1 MSNQAIS
8 LEFTERMAGSFVA
21 KKMTLSAQA
30 PLPSEFIATEITRP
44 DKTDFEFN
52 MTIQVPD
59 VDSFIADPSQA
70 AQISGT
76 ITDFRFRHQMPIEQG
91 YFQLFTRPSASP
103 HYDTAKE
110 MHYTLF
116 LTDREG
122 KKWTFFGFKE
132 LRKEDSLQFWKQTT
146 TLYYYIWEGH
156 SFFEKYG
163 DKEVQ
168 GVGVLRIAVTDFLKQ
183 MRSFKTSAQNMM
195 KEQEYLMKYY
205 RAFTDR
211 LWEVYAPFLFTTST
225 NRWREHEYPLHT
237 TQGVH
242 AGEKTMHPL
251 DTLDGLTI
259 SVQRFKTQ
267 ETKDVVLLIHG
278 LTSSTDMFIMPEH
291 TNLVN
296 TLHGNGFTDVFCLDW
311 RGSARFTY
319 NLTPHQYTIDDV
331 ARYDIPKA
339 LEFIREQC
347 GHDVRIHAIAHCVGS
362 LSLMASYG
370 AGYSENLA
378 SITCNSVSLTPQ
390 VPWPAFVKI
399 WAGPDLMETAFDYP
413 YLSPKMPYL
422 PIRGFGKWIYKM
434 ERSLR
439 SECKEPACHMLSF
452 IWGWG
457 FPAAFNHRNIHP
469 VTHRRLMDLFGG
481 TNFHFH
487 KHIRKMLL
495 EKESISWDGKIN
507 YLDEVQKRELP
518 PTLLVSG
525 SENHIFPGS
534 NKLTQER
541 LLGGPNADKVRYEE
555 FAQYGHQ
562 DIFMGQFSHTEVFP
576 KILEFLKAHAPAAT
590 SATDVEQ
597 SRKSLRLVGD
607 VA

>member
-1 MSNQAIS
+1 MSNQVIS

-21 KKMTLSAQA
+21 KKFTLSAPS
-30 PLPSEFIATEITRP
+30 PLTSENIKSETSRP
-44 DKTDFEFN
+44 DRTDFEFN
-52 MTIQVPD
+52 LTIHVAD
-59 VDSFIADPSQA
+59 VDSFIQDPSQA
-70 AQISGT
+70 AT
-76 ITDFRFRHQMPIEQG
+76 ITGSLTDFRFRGNLTIEKG

-116 LTDREG
+116 VQDREG

-146 TLYYYIWEGH
+146 TLYYYLWEGH

-168 GVGVLRIAVTDFLKQ
+168 GVGVLRIAVTDFVKQ
-183 MRSFKTSAQNMM
+183 MRSFKTSAETLL

-205 RAFTDR
+205 KAFADR
-211 LWEVYAPFLFTTST
+211 LWEVYAPFVFTTST
-225 NRWREHEYPLHT
+225 NRWKEHEYPLHT

-242 AGEKTMHPL
+242 AGEKTLHPL
-251 DTLDGLTI
+251 DTHDGLTI
-259 SVQRFKTQ
+259 SVQRFQTG
-267 ETKDVVLLIHG
+267 TSKDVVLLIHG

-296 TLHGNGFTDVFCLDW
+296 TLHGSGFPDVVCLDW
-311 RGSARFTY
+311 RGSARFAY
-319 NLTPHQYTIDDV
+319 NLTPHQYNIDDV

-339 LEFIREQC
+339 LQFIREQC
-347 GHDVRIHAIAHCVGS
+347 GQDVRIHAVAHCVGA
-362 LSLMASYG
+362 LSLMASVA
-370 AGYSENLA
+370 AGFSDNLA
-378 SITCNSVSLTPQ
+378 SITCNSVALTPQ

-399 WAGPDLMETAFDYP
+399 WAGPDLMEAAFDYP

-422 PIRGFGKWIYKM
+422 PIKGFGKWIYKM

-495 EKESISWDGKIN
+495 EKESISWDGKMN
-507 YLDEVQKRELP
+507 YLDEIQKRELP

-525 SENHIFPGS
+525 TDNHIFPGS
-534 NKLTQER
+534 NRLTYQR
-541 LLGGPNADKVRYEE
+541 LQQTTHADKVQYQE

-576 KILEFLKAHAPAAT
+576 KIIEFLQAQAPSAA
-590 SATDVEQ
+590 AQTDSEQ
-597 SRKSLRLVGD
+597 QPKLRLVGD

>member
-1 MSNQAIS
+1 
-8 LEFTERMAGSFVA
+8 MAGSFVA
-21 KKMTLSAQA
+21 KKFTLTAQS
-30 PLPSEFIATEITRP
+30 PMSSDNIKSEATRT
-44 DKTDFEFN
+44 DKAGFEFN
-52 MTIQVPD
+52 LTIQVAD
-59 VDSFIADPSQA
+59 VDAFIADPSLA
-70 AQISGT
+70 ANITGS
-76 ITDFRFRHQMPIEQG
+76 ITDFRFHDKLTIEKG

-122 KKWTFFGFKE
+122 KKWTFFGYKE
-132 LRKEDSLQFWKQTT
+132 LKREDSLQFWKQTT
-146 TLYYYIWEGH
+146 TLYFYVWEGH
-156 SFFEKYG
+156 SYFEKYG

-168 GVGVLRIAVTDFLKQ
+168 GVGVLRIAVPDFLKQ
-183 MRSFKTSAQNMM
+183 MRSFKTSADSLL

-205 RAFTDR
+205 KAFTDR
-211 LWEVYAPFLFTTST
+211 LWEVYAPFIFTTST
-225 NRWREHEYPLHT
+225 NRWKEHEYPLHT

-242 AGEKTMHPL
+242 AGEKSLHPL
-251 DTLDGLTI
+251 DTHDGLTI
-259 SVQRFKTQ
+259 SVQRFSAGTS
-267 ETKDVVLLIHG
+267 KDVMLLIHG

-296 TLHGNGFTDVFCLDW
+296 TLHDSGFPDVFCLDW
-311 RGSARFTY
+311 RGSARFAY
-319 NLTPHQYTIDDV
+319 NLTPHEYNIDDV

-339 LEFIREQC
+339 LQFIREQC
-347 GHDVRIHAIAHCVGS
+347 GQDVRIHAIAHCVGA
-362 LSLMASYG
+362 LSLMASYA
-370 AGYSENLA
+370 AGFSQNLA
-378 SITCNSVSLTPQ
+378 SITCNSVALTPQ

-422 PIRGFGKWIYKM
+422 PIKGFGKWIYKM

-495 EKESISWDGKIN
+495 NKESVSWDGKMN
-507 YLDEVQKRELP
+507 YLEEIQKRDLP
-518 PTLLVSG
+518 PTLFVSG
-525 SENHIFPGS
+525 SDNQIFPGS
-534 NKLTQER
+534 NRLSYER
-541 LLGGPNADKVRYEE
+541 LKASRHSDKVEYQE
-555 FAQYGHQ
+555 FSQYGHQ
-562 DIFMGQFSHTEVFP
+562 DIFMGQFSHLEVFP
-576 KILEFLKAHAPAAT
+576 KILAFLRAQAPEAAAST
-590 SATDVEQ
+590 ESLQ
-597 SRKSLRLVGD
+597 RKPLRLVGD